1 MTGKSR
7 EQRAESRAD
16 VDRDDAPSQEATP
29 RGRDYSF
36 KNLLSWQK
44 AQDLLLEI
52 LGAVK
57 ELPNDRVASILAQQ
71 VVRSASAIGANIA
84 EGHGRYS
91 SGAYRNHLS
100 IARGST
106 TETISWLDVLRRAGY
121 MSTEVEVRLAGTCEE
136 IMSLLSAKMIQ
147 LDKLTRTDRSLR
159 DERAEYTFD

>member
-1 MTGKSR
+1 MTGKNR
-7 EQRAESRAD
+7 EQRAVSRVDAD
-16 VDRDDAPSQEATP
+16 RGHGTDHGATP

-44 AQDLLLEI
+44 AQDLLLEV

-91 SGAYRNHLS
+91 AGAYRNQLS

-121 MSTEVEVRLAGTCEE
+121 MSAELEVRLAGMCEE

-147 LDKLTRTDRSLR
+147 LDKMTRTDRSLR